1 MPHSILSSANTN
13 RLSCHSKLFCRFR
26 QSRNL
31 AACMTLLWRPLL
43 ILGGTAMIS
52 YGLPVQAE
60 GRTALSFELNESER
74 FEQSEH
80 SATTTVKSY
89 AASPGSLTQFQATA
103 PKPEHLAAEAVNQT
117 DPIPAR
123 WWNQGSNSPIAVAIG
138 NAEGTR
144 QPDGAKT
151 AAYYWHQDPGN
162 GADNFGTFSYQHFPA
177 VRTQA
182 VRAEANAIAKREV
195 AAAQQLPEL
204 ADQAQMQRLF
214 GFYQQLQRQAQT
226 SGLVLTPLEI
236 LNGLDLIN
244 QSEAAGLS
252 PGGYVD
258 HLAQMRNLEEDSEEQ
273 IKEARSWSYWHPERK
288 AWDAPGLGNGY
299 SYIRRDQERRFEAVK
314 RAAEA
319 YIPDGKAWVAQMP
332 EGAGGSEVAI
342 ATSQSQGQT
351 TLRATVASAVQADS
365 LSFELGRKIALA
377 AVER

>member
-1 MPHSILSSANTN
+1 
-13 RLSCHSKLFCRFR
+13 
-26 QSRNL
+26 
-31 AACMTLLWRPLL
+31 
-43 ILGGTAMIS
+43 MIS
-52 YGLPVQAE
+52 YGLPAQAE
-60 GRTALSFELNESER
+60 MLAALSFELNESER
-74 FEQSEH
+74 FEQQENL
-80 SATTTVKSY
+80 ATKVVKSY
-89 AASPGSLTQFQATA
+89 AESPRSVTQSQATA
-103 PKPEHLAAEAVNQT
+103 PKPEPLAADAVEQT

-182 VRAEANAIAKREV
+182 VRSEASAIAKREV
-195 AAAQQLPEL
+195 AAAQRLPEL

-226 SGLVLTPLEI
+226 NGLVLTPLEI

-252 PGGYVD
+252 PGGYID
-258 HLAQMRNLEEDSEEQ
+258 HLVQMRNLEEDSEEQ

-319 YIPDGKAWVAQMP
+319 YIPDGKASVAQIP
-332 EGAGGSEVAI
+332 AGAGGSEVAI

-365 LSFELGRKIALA
+365 LSFDLGRKIALA
-377 AVER
+377 AVDR